1 MRIIFAPARDRPVS
15 PGVEQCTHPFIAT
28 GRCFVTGMEL
38 AVVAL
43 VVSVASCLQG
53 AIGFGLGLL
62 AAPVIALFDPT
73 LLPGSIVLVAA
84 GLTVLG
90 VLRDR
95 AAVDVKDAGWA
106 VLGQVPGTVAGAL
119 LVAALPARTL
129 ALVLAGTV
137 LLAVL
142 LSVCGWQPQPRPAA
156 VAAAGAASGLL
167 GTATSIGGP
176 PMLLVWHGSSRA
188 RMRGTMSAFFLVG
201 TLLSLAAL
209 TAVGSIDRRTL
220 LFAAVLL
227 PAMILG
233 FAASGAVNARINR
246 RVVRRVGLGAS
257 TLGAVLV
264 LVQAL

>member
-1 MRIIFAPARDRPVS
+1 M
-15 PGVEQCTHPFIAT
+15 T
-28 GRCFVTGMEL
+28 GIEI

-142 LSVCGWQPQPRPAA
+142 LSVCGWQPRPRPTTVA
-156 VAAAGAASGLL
+156 VAGAASGLL

-176 PMLLVWHGSSRA
+176 PMALVWHGSSRA
-188 RMRGTMSAFFLVG
+188 RMRGTMSAFFLFG
-201 TLLSLAAL
+201 TLLSLTAL

-227 PAMILG
+227 PAMALG
-233 FAASGAVNARINR
+233 FAASNAVNTRINR

-264 LVQAL
+264 LLQAL